1 MALASIVNPRV
12 SNRRPSDGTLSHK
25 TKAAARFVEQSVS
38 PLVTAPLLD
47 GNDRLLRMQEVTKLV
62 SISRA
67 TIYRYL
73 NAGSFPAPI
82 RIGARR
88 VAWRASDI
96 NGWFAQLQVC

>member
-12 SNRRPSDGTLSHK
+12 SNRRPSDGTLSNIAK
-25 TKAAARFVEQSVS
+25 TALPAVEKPLL
-38 PLVTAPLLD
+38 PLVSAPLLD
-47 GNDRLLRMQEVTKLV
+47 GQDRLLRMQEVTKLV

-73 NAGSFPAPI
+73 NEGSFPAPI

-96 NGWFAQLQVC
+96 NTWFAQLRVC